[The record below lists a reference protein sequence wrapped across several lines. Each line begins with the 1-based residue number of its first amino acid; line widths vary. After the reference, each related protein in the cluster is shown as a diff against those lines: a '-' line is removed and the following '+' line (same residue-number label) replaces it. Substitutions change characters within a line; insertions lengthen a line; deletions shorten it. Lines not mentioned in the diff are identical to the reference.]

1 MSAGSGRRSATVAT
15 GMLLAAAG
23 CHASAH
29 PGRQS
34 KADDLPRIV
43 SLHDVTTEILVALG
57 AADRLVGARRPIQVP
72 SEVGAAVAQ
81 VPRVGDTESIVAS
94 RPTLVIGT
102 SVVAREA
109 PGLVNY
115 LREVGIEVV
124 LLDPQGLDD
133 VYDGV
138 IEVAR
143 RAKVPDAGAMLV
155 ARLRGRSGDEAAAAT
170 APVRVFVYDCC
181 DPPFTAARR
190 TVLSD
195 LIERA
200 GGRNVFT
207 DLDAGWTR
215 VSWEDVIARKPELV
229 VIHAYREE
237 EESAVDKKRARLR
250 VMPALADVPVM
261 VMPLG
266 FSLGGIRSVD
276 GLEHLRRA
284 IAGLRG

>member
-1 MSAGSGRRSATVAT
+1 VTAGAGRRSATVAT
-15 GMLLAAAG
+15 GVLLAAAG
-23 CHASAH
+23 CHAPAH
-29 PGRQS
+29 PGGAAQ
-34 KADDLPRIV
+34 ADAPPRIV

-57 AADRLVGARRPIQVP
+57 ATDRLVGAGRPVQVP
-72 SEVGAAVAQ
+72 PEVGAALAQ

-94 RPTLVIGT
+94 RPTLVLGT

-109 PGLVNY
+109 PALVTY
-115 LREVGIEVV
+115 LRDVGIEVV
-124 LLDPQGLDD
+124 LLDPRDLDD

-138 IEVAR
+138 LEVAR
-143 RAKVPDAGAMLV
+143 RAKVPEAGARVV
-155 ARLRGRSGDEAAAAT
+155 ARLRARVGAAAAV
-170 APVRVFVYDCC
+170 APEPVRVFVYDCC

-195 LIERA
+195 LIARA
-200 GGRNVFT
+200 GGRNIFT
-207 DLDAGWTR
+207 DLDASWTR
-215 VSWEDVIARKPELV
+215 VSWEDVIAQKPQLV

-237 EESAVDKKRARLR
+237 EESAIDKKRARLR
-250 VMPALADVPVM
+250 AMPALADVPVT

-284 IAGLRG
+284 LAGLRG

>member
-1 MSAGSGRRSATVAT
+1 
-15 GMLLAAAG
+15 MLLATAG
-23 CHASAH
+23 CHAPVHVRGGDA
-29 PGRQS
+29 
-34 KADDLPRIV
+34 PRIV

-57 AADRLVGARRPIQVP
+57 ATDRLVGARRPVQVP
-72 SEVGAAVAQ
+72 PEVGAALATI
-81 VPRVGDTESIVAS
+81 PRVGDTESIVAS
-94 RPTLVIGT
+94 KPTVVLGT

-109 PGLVNY
+109 PDLVTY
-115 LREVGIEVV
+115 LRDVGIEVV

-133 VYDGV
+133 VYDAV
-138 IEVAR
+138 MEVAR
-143 RAKVPDAGAMLV
+143 RAKVPGAGVTLV
-155 ARLRGRSGDEAAAAT
+155 SRLRARSAAAAAAE

-181 DPPFTAARR
+181 DPPFTAAGR

-207 DLDAGWTR
+207 DVDAGWTK
-215 VSWEDVIARKPELV
+215 VSWEQVIARKPQLV
-229 VIHAYREE
+229 IIHAYREE
-237 EESAVDKKRARLR
+237 EESAVDQKRARLR
-250 VMPALADVPVM
+250 AMPALADVPVT

-266 FSLGGIRSVD
+266 FSLGGIRSVE

>member
-1 MSAGSGRRSATVAT
+1 VSAGSGRRSATVAT

-29 PGRQS
+29 PGGQS
-34 KADDLPRIV
+34 QADDPPRIV

-72 SEVGAAVAQ
+72 PDVGAAVAQ
-81 VPRVGDTESIVAS
+81 IPRVGDTESIVAS
-94 RPTLVIGT
+94 RPTLVLGT

-109 PGLVNY
+109 PELVNY

-143 RAKVPDAGAMLV
+143 RAKVPDAGALLV
-155 ARLRGRSGDEAAAAT
+155 ARLRGRSGAGASAAPE
-170 APVRVFVYDCC
+170 PVRVFVYDCC

-190 TVLSD
+190 TVLSN
-195 LIERA
+195 LIARA

-215 VSWEDVIARKPELV
+215 VSWEDVIARKPQLV